1 MFVHVSKLLT
11 KDTLQ
16 WTVLRVWCLLARVTK
31 GLDLMQLANPV
42 KHLHPFLQSLHIYM
56 FKKGFKVN
64 SLEKNWSFRPP
75 KIEILVQLWNYTSRH
90 FKPLSLCWRH
100 HLLRFTAS
108 TSTKG
113 QQQHL
118 LAQDWLI
125 GWSGTWGVKWLIDHL
140 GVGVAFIYSPGDRTS
155 GGPQSSVMSNT
166 EGKMRKRWR
175 VVSSLPRHGGH
186 VWSKSRP
193 TWEKGACL
201 ENNQTWGQSEDER
214 EGEKALLLSQRW

>member
-1 MFVHVSKLLT
+1 MFVQVSKLLT

-64 SLEKNWSFRPP
+64 SLEKIGVLGLQRLKFWYNCETTLPD
-75 KIEILVQLWNYTSRH
+75 T
-90 FKPLSLCWRH
+90 LSLCWRH
-100 HLLRFTAS
+100 HLLHFTAS

-214 EGEKALLLSQRW
+214 EGEKAL